1 MDSHFT
7 LKEINMTDKEREE
20 VALFRFGVISDLVGA
35 TRLDH
40 GEFGRLVQ
48 KKSRQRWNIPHS
60 GRTRLSSST
69 IRRWVALYDKSDRQL
84 SSLKPAQRSDIG
96 ASRQVDE
103 DTVLAL
109 TRLRKAKPTL
119 PVSLLID
126 EMEEKGLVSPG
137 YTLHLS
143 TAYRIL
149 KRAGLSGRPG
159 PGPVDRRRF
168 EAEFPNDIWQSDVM
182 HGPQVLVDGKKRK
195 SYLIAFLDDH
205 SRLIPHGAFYL
216 SENLVSW
223 LEAFRLALSTRGLP
237 RKLYVDNGAAF
248 RSRHLEKVCACLG
261 IALTHTPP
269 YTPQG
274 RGKIERF
281 FRTVRSQVLPTFT
294 GQTLEQLNQALSD
307 WLQQEYHRRPSAT
320 AQSPLERFSN
330 HLELIRKPPAD
341 MDEYFRKE
349 VRRRVN
355 KDRTVSIDGR
365 VYEAPTR
372 LIGEQ
377 VSLLYHEES
386 PQRVEILFGGQP
398 QGFLVPLDMYI
409 NSQVRREPP
418 TVKQGG
424 RLPFG
429 ASEVDR

>member
-1 MDSHFT
+1 
-7 LKEINMTDKEREE
+7 MTDKEREE
-20 VALFRFGVISDLVGA
+20 VALFRFGAISDLVGA

-48 KKSRQRWNIPHS
+48 EKSRQRWNIPHS
-60 GRTRLSSST
+60 GRTRLSPST
-69 IRRWVALYDKSDRQL
+69 IRRWVALYDKSGRQL
-84 SSLKPAQRSDIG
+84 HALRPAPRCDIG

-109 TRLRKAKPTL
+109 VRLRKAKPAL
-119 PVSLLID
+119 PVAQLID

-149 KRAGLSGRPG
+149 KRSGLSGRPG
-159 PGPVDRRRF
+159 SNPVDRRRF

-205 SRLIPHGAFYL
+205 SRLVPHGEFYL
-216 SENLVSW
+216 SENLASW
-223 LEAFRLALSTRGLP
+223 LEAFRVALATRGLP

-281 FRTVRSQVLPTFT
+281 FRTVRSQVLPSFV
-294 GQTLEQLNQALSD
+294 GQTLEQLNQTFGD
-307 WLQQEYHRRPSAT
+307 WLQQEYHRRPHSST
-320 AQSPLERFSN
+320 AQLPLERFSN

-377 VSLLYHEES
+377 VSLLYHEVAPE
-386 PQRVEILFGGQP
+386 RVEILLGGQP
-398 QGFLVPLDMYI
+398 QGFLVPLDIYI
-409 NSQVRREPP
+409 NNQVRRE
-418 TVKQGG
+418 TSQQGAVKQGG

-429 ASEVDR
+429 TSEVER

>member
-1 MDSHFT
+1 
-7 LKEINMTDKEREE
+7 MTDKERED

-40 GEFGRLVQ
+40 GESGRLVHE
-48 KKSRQRWNIPHS
+48 KSRQRWNIPHS
-60 GRTRLSSST
+60 GRTRLSPST
-69 IRRWVALYDKSDRQL
+69 IRRWVKLYERSGRELNALRPSTRNDRG
-84 SSLKPAQRSDIG
+84 K
-96 ASRQVDE
+96 SRQVDE

-109 TRLRKAKPTL
+109 TRLRKAKPNL
-119 PVSLLID
+119 PVVRLIA
-126 EMEEKGLVSPG
+126 EMVEKGLVSPG
-137 YTLHLS
+137 YTLRLS

-149 KRAGLSGRPG
+149 KQAGLSGRSG
-159 PGPVDRRRF
+159 ADPVDRRRF

-205 SRLIPHGAFYL
+205 SRLIPHAQLYL
-216 SENLVSW
+216 SENLACW
-223 LEAFRLALSTRGLP
+223 LEAFRGALSTRGLP

-281 FRTVRSQVLPTFT
+281 FRTVRSQFLPSFA
-294 GQTLEQLNQALSD
+294 GQTLEQLNQAFDD
-307 WLQQEYHRRPSAT
+307 WISVYHQRPHSAT
-320 AQSPLERFSN
+320 AQSPLVRFSR
-330 HLELIRKPPAD
+330 HLELIRKPPTD
-341 MDEYFRKE
+341 LDDHFRKE

-377 VSLLYHEES
+377 VSLLYHEEA
-386 PQRVEILFGGQP
+386 PDRVEIVLGGQT
-398 QGFLVPLDMYI
+398 QGFLVPLDLHI
-409 NSQVRREPP
+409 NSQIKREQPP
-418 TVKQGG
+418 VKQG

-429 ASEVDR
+429 ASEEGL

>member
-1 MDSHFT
+1 
-7 LKEINMTDKEREE
+7 MTDKERED

-40 GEFGRLVQ
+40 GEFGRLVLE
-48 KKSRQRWNIPHS
+48 KSRQRWNIPHS
-60 GRTRLSSST
+60 RRTRLSPST
-69 IRRWVALYDKSDRQL
+69 IRRWVNLYERSGRELNALRPSTRNDMGK
-84 SSLKPAQRSDIG
+84 
-96 ASRQVDE
+96 SRQVDE

-109 TRLRKAKPTL
+109 TRLRKAKPNL
-119 PVSLLID
+119 PVVRLIA
-126 EMEEKGLVSPG
+126 EMAEKGLVSPG
-137 YTLHLS
+137 YTLRLS

-149 KRAGLSGRPG
+149 KQAGLSGRPG
-159 PGPVDRRRF
+159 ADPVDRRRF

-182 HGPQVLVDGKKRK
+182 HGPQILDGGKKRK

-205 SRLIPHGAFYL
+205 SRLIPHAQFSL
-216 SENLVSW
+216 SENLACW
-223 LEAFRLALSTRGLP
+223 LEAFRGALSTRGLP

-281 FRTVRSQVLPTFT
+281 FRTVRSQFLPSFA
-294 GQTLEQLNQALSD
+294 GQTLEQLNQAFDD
-307 WLQQEYHRRPSAT
+307 WISVYHQRPHSAT
-320 AQSPLERFSN
+320 AQPPFVRFSR

-341 MDEYFRKE
+341 LDDHFRKE

-355 KDRTVSIDGR
+355 RDRTVSIDGR

-377 VSLLYHEES
+377 VSLLYHEEA
-386 PQRVEILFGGQP
+386 PDRVEIVLGGQT
-398 QGFLVPLDMYI
+398 QGFLVPLDLHI
-409 NSQVRREPP
+409 NSQIKREQPP
-418 TVKQGG
+418 VKQG

-429 ASEVDR
+429 ASEEDL

>member
-1 MDSHFT
+1 
-7 LKEINMTDKEREE
+7 MTDKERED

-40 GEFGRLVQ
+40 GEFGRLVE

-60 GRTRLSSST
+60 GRTRLSPST
-69 IRRWVALYDKSDRQL
+69 IRRWVSLYEKSGRQL
-84 SSLKPAQRSDIG
+84 SSLHPAPRSDIG
-96 ASRQVDE
+96 HSRQVDE

-109 TRLRKAKPTL
+109 VRLRKAKPTL
-119 PVSLLID
+119 PVARLID
-126 EMEEKGLVSPG
+126 EMGEKGLVSPG

-149 KRAGLSGRPG
+149 KQTGLSGRQG
-159 PGPVDRRRF
+159 RDPVDRRRF

-182 HGPQVLVDGKKRK
+182 HGPQVLVDGKRRK

-205 SRLIPHGAFYL
+205 SRLLPHAAFYL
-216 SENLVSW
+216 SENLASW
-223 LEAFRLALSTRGLP
+223 LEAFRGALSTRGLP

-281 FRTVRSQVLPTFT
+281 FRTVRSQVMPNFN
-294 GQTLEQLNQALSD
+294 GQTLDQLNQVLSD
-307 WLQQEYHRRPSAT
+307 WVHSDYHRRPHSST
-320 AQSPLERFSN
+320 SQSPLERFSA
-330 HLELIRKPPAD
+330 HLELVRRPPAD
-341 MDEYFRKE
+341 LDDHFRKE

-365 VYEAPTR
+365 LYEAPTR

-377 VSLLYHEES
+377 VSLLFHEQS
-386 PQRVEILFGGQP
+386 PDRVEIVCGGRP
-398 QGFLVPLDMYI
+398 EGYLVPLDPHI
-409 NSQVRREPP
+409 NSQVKREQAPLP
-418 TVKQGG
+418 STGKQG

-429 ASEVDR
+429 LPEETL

>member
-1 MDSHFT
+1 
-7 LKEINMTDKEREE
+7 MTDKERED

-48 KKSRQRWNIPHS
+48 EKSRQRWNIPYS
-60 GRTRLSSST
+60 GRTRLSTST
-69 IRRWVALYDKSDRQL
+69 IRRWVALYEKSGRQL
-84 SSLKPAQRSDIG
+84 GALRPEPRSDIG

-109 TRLRKAKPTL
+109 CRLRKAKPTL
-119 PVSLLID
+119 PVVRLIA
-126 EMEEKGLVSPG
+126 EMEDKGLVSPG

-149 KRAGLSGRPG
+149 KQAGLSGRPG
-159 PGPVDRRRF
+159 SDPVDRRRF

-216 SENLVSW
+216 SENLASW
-223 LEAFRLALSTRGLP
+223 LEAFRFALSTRGVP

-281 FRTVRSQVLPTFT
+281 FRTVRGQLLPAFA
-294 GQTLEQLNQALSD
+294 GQNLEQLNQMFTD
-307 WLQQEYHRRPSAT
+307 WLHMEYHQRPHSAT
-320 AQSPLERFSN
+320 TQPPLERFSR
-330 HLELIRKPPAD
+330 HLELIRKPP
-341 MDEYFRKE
+341 MDLDDYFRKE

-355 KDRTVSIDGR
+355 KDRTVSINGR
-365 VYEAPTR
+365 LYEAPTR
-372 LIGEQ
+372 LIGQQ
-377 VSLLYHEES
+377 VSLLYHEQA
-386 PQRVEILFGGQP
+386 PDRVEIVLGGST
-398 QGFLVPLDMYI
+398 QGILVPLDLYI
-409 NSQVRREPP
+409 NGQVRREQAQQPKA
-418 TVKQGG
+418 VRQG

-429 ASEVDR
+429 AGEGDL

>member
-1 MDSHFT
+1 
-7 LKEINMTDKEREE
+7 MTDKERED

-40 GEFGRLVQ
+40 GERGRLIKEKAAV
-48 KKSRQRWNIPHS
+48 RWNIPHCA
-60 GRTRLSSST
+60 RTRISPNT
-69 IRRWVALYDKSDRQL
+69 IRRWVTIYEKSGRQL
-84 SSLKPAQRSDIG
+84 DSLKPVPRSDIG
-96 ASRQVDE
+96 RSRQVDE
-103 DTVLAL
+103 DTVLSL
-109 TRLRKAKPTL
+109 VRLRKAKPTL
-119 PVSLLID
+119 PVVQLID
-126 EMEEKGLVSPG
+126 EMDEKNLVSPG
-137 YTLHLS
+137 YTLRLS

-149 KRAGLSGRPG
+149 KKAGLSGRPG
-159 PGPVDRRRF
+159 SDPVDRRRF

-205 SRLIPHGAFYL
+205 SRLITFAGFYL
-216 SENLVSW
+216 SENLASF
-223 LEAFRLALSTRGLP
+223 LQAFRGALSTRGLP

-281 FRTVRSQVLPTFT
+281 FRTVRSQMLPVVA
-294 GQTLEQLNQALSD
+294 GQSLQDLNQALERWVHTD
-307 WLQQEYHRRPSAT
+307 YHQRPHSST
-320 AQSPLERFSN
+320 GQSPLMRFSN
-330 HLELIRKPPAD
+330 HLELIRTPPAD
-341 MDEYFRKE
+341 LEDHFRKE

-355 KDRTVSIDGR
+355 KDRSVSINGR
-365 VYEAPTR
+365 AYEAPTR

-377 VSLLYHEES
+377 VSLLYHEER
-386 PQRVEILFGGQP
+386 PERVEIVLCGQP
-398 QGFLVPLDMYI
+398 EGFLVPLDPHV
-409 NSQVRREPP
+409 NAQVKREQPP
-418 TVKQGG
+418 QQAAAQPG

-429 ASEVDR
+429 VRREEL

>member
-1 MDSHFT
+1 
-7 LKEINMTDKEREE
+7 MTDKEREE

-40 GEFGRLVQ
+40 GEFGRLVDE
-48 KKSRQRWNIPHS
+48 KSRQRWNIPCS
-60 GRTRLSSST
+60 GRTRLSPST
-69 IRRWVALYDKSDRQL
+69 IRRWVALYETSDRQL
-84 SSLKPAQRSDIG
+84 VSLKPAVRSDRG
-96 ASRQVDE
+96 QNRKVDE
-103 DTVLAL
+103 DTVVAL
-109 TRLRKAKPTL
+109 CRLRKAKPVL
-119 PVSLLID
+119 PVVQLINELAD
-126 EMEEKGLVSPG
+126 KGLVSPG

-149 KRAGLSGRPG
+149 KQAGLSGRPSSD
-159 PGPVDRRRF
+159 PVDRRRF

-216 SENLVSW
+216 SENLASW
-223 LEAFRLALSTRGLP
+223 LAAFRCALSTRGLP

-281 FRTVRSQVLPTFT
+281 FRTVRSQFLTIFT
-294 GQTLEQLNQALSD
+294 GQTLEQLNDAFTG
-307 WLQQEYHRRPSAT
+307 WIHNEYHQRHHSST
-320 AQSPLERFSN
+320 SQSPLERFSN
-330 HLELIRKPPAD
+330 HLELIRKPPVD
-341 MDEYFRKE
+341 MDDQFRKE

-365 VYEAPTR
+365 LYEAPTR

-377 VSLLYHEES
+377 VGLLYHEET
-386 PQRVEILFGGQP
+386 PLRVEIVLGGQT
-398 QGFLVPLDMYI
+398 QGFLVPLDLHI
-409 NSQVRREPP
+409 NSQIKRQPAPP
-418 TVKQGG
+418 TQNSG
-424 RLPFG
+424 LLFG
-429 ASEVDR
+429 TGEVSP

>member
-1 MDSHFT
+1 
-7 LKEINMTDKEREE
+7 MTDKERED
-20 VALFRFGVISDLVGA
+20 VALFRFGAISDLVGA
-35 TRLDH
+35 TRLDE
-40 GEFGRLVQ
+40 GELGRLVRE
-48 KKSRQRWNIPHS
+48 KSRQRWNIPHS
-60 GRTRLSSST
+60 GRTRLSMST
-69 IRRWVALYDKSDRQL
+69 IRRWVSLYERSGRQL
-84 SSLKPAQRSDIG
+84 SSLKPSSRSDRG
-96 ASRQVDE
+96 KSRQVDE

-109 TRLRKAKPTL
+109 ARLRKAKPDL
-119 PVSLLID
+119 PVVRLIA

-137 YTLHLS
+137 YTLRLS

-149 KRAGLSGRPG
+149 KQAGLSGRPDAD
-159 PGPVDRRRF
+159 PIDRRRF

-205 SRLIPHGAFYL
+205 SRLIPHAQFYL
-216 SENLVSW
+216 SENLACW
-223 LEAFRLALSTRGLP
+223 LEAFRGALSTRGVP

-281 FRTVRSQVLPTFT
+281 FRTVRGQLLPTFT

-307 WLQQEYHRRPSAT
+307 WIGEYHQRAHSAT
-320 AQSPLERFSN
+320 TQPPFARFSR
-330 HLELIRKPPAD
+330 HLELIRKPP
-341 MDEYFRKE
+341 MDLDDYFRKE

-365 VYEAPTR
+365 LYEAPTR

-386 PQRVEILFGGQP
+386 PDRVEIVHGGQP
-398 QGFLVPLDMYI
+398 QGVLVPLDLHI
-409 NSQVRREPP
+409 NSQVGREQNQRP
-418 TVKQGG
+418 QIMQG

-429 ASEVDR
+429 KGGDEA

>member
-1 MDSHFT
+1 
-7 LKEINMTDKEREE
+7 MTDKERED
-20 VALFRFGVISDLVGA
+20 VALFRFGVINDLVGA
-35 TRLDH
+35 TRLEH

-48 KKSRQRWNIPHS
+48 EKSRQRWNIPHS
-60 GRTRLSSST
+60 GRTRLSPST
-69 IRRWVALYDKSDRQL
+69 IRRWVALYEKSGRQL
-84 SSLKPAQRSDIG
+84 SSLRPSPRGDIG
-96 ASRQVDE
+96 KSRRVDE
-103 DTVLAL
+103 DTVLDL
-109 TRLRKAKPTL
+109 VRLRKAKPNL
-119 PVSLLID
+119 PVVRLIA

-149 KRAGLSGRPG
+149 KQAGLSGRPG
-159 PGPVDRRRF
+159 NGPVDRRRF

-205 SRLIPHGAFYL
+205 SRLIPHAAFYL
-216 SENLVSW
+216 SENLASW
-223 LEAFRLALSTRGLP
+223 LEAFRGALATRGLP
-237 RKLYVDNGAAF
+237 RKLYVDNGPAF

-281 FRTVRSQVLPTFT
+281 FRTVRSQFLASFA
-294 GQTLEQLNQALSD
+294 GQSLEQLNQAFCD
-307 WLQQEYHRRPSAT
+307 WIRKEYHQRPHSAT
-320 AQSPLERFSN
+320 SQPPLERFSR
-330 HLELIRKPPAD
+330 HLELIRRPPAD
-341 MDEYFRKE
+341 LDDHFRKE
-349 VRRRVN
+349 VRRRVS

-377 VSLLYHEES
+377 VSLLYHEEA
-386 PQRVEILFGGQP
+386 PERVEIVLGGRP
-398 QGFLVPLDMYI
+398 QGFLVPLDLHI
-409 NSQVRREPP
+409 NSQVKREQASPQP
-418 TVKQGG
+418 AIRQG

-429 ASEVDR
+429 AAEEEL

>member
-1 MDSHFT
+1 MKD
-7 LKEINMTDKEREE
+7 NEREE

-48 KKSRQRWNIPHS
+48 EKSGQRWNIPYS
-60 GRTRLSSST
+60 GRTRLSPST
-69 IRRWVALYDKSDRQL
+69 IRRWVALYDKSGRQL
-84 SSLKPAQRSDIG
+84 HALRPATRCDIG

-109 TRLRKAKPTL
+109 CRLRKAKPAL
-119 PVSLLID
+119 PVSQLID
-126 EMEEKGLVSPG
+126 EMQDKGLVSPG

-149 KRAGLSGRPG
+149 KRSGLSGRPG
-159 PGPVDRRRF
+159 SDPVDRRRF

-205 SRLIPHGAFYL
+205 SRMIPHGAFYL
-216 SENLVSW
+216 SENLASW
-223 LEAFRLALSTRGLP
+223 LEAFRVALATRGLP

-281 FRTVRSQVLPTFT
+281 FRTVRSQMIPLVT
-294 GQTLEQLNQALSD
+294 GQTLEHLNQAFGD
-307 WLQQEYHRRPSAT
+307 WLQKEYHRRPHSAT

-365 VYEAPTR
+365 VYESPTR

-377 VSLLYHEES
+377 VSLLYHEDTPE
-386 PQRVEILFGGQP
+386 RVEILLGGQP
-398 QGFLVPLDMYI
+398 QGFLVPLDIYI
-409 NSQVRREPP
+409 NNQVRRE
-418 TVKQGG
+418 TSQQGAVKQGG

-429 ASEVDR
+429 TSEVER